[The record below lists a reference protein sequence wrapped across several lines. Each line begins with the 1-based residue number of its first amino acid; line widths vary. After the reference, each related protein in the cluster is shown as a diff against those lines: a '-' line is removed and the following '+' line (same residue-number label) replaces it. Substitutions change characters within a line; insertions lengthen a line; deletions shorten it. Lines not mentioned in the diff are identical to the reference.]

1 MDFHGKVVLIT
12 GGSRGIGR
20 SIALEFAK
28 CNASVIVNYRNNDKE
43 AEKTIEEIKKL
54 GGYCETIKGDI
65 KEYDFSKKMIQY
77 IIDKYGKIDVLI
89 NNAGISKVGLFIDMT
104 EKDFDDIMGVN
115 LRGVFNTCSNV
126 VKHMIERKEGNIVNI
141 SSIWGGVGASCEV
154 LYSASK
160 GGVNSFTKAL
170 GKELA
175 PSGIRVNGIQPGV
188 IDTDMNKWMSQED
201 RKALID
207 EIPISRF
214 GEGEDIAKLAVF
226 LASDEAKYITS
237 QIISVDGGYI

>member
-1 MDFHGKVVLIT
+1 MDFHGKVVLVT
-12 GGSRGIGR
+12 GGSRGIGK
-20 SIALEFAK
+20 SIAFEFAR
-28 CNASVIVNYRNNDKE
+28 CNASVIINYRNNDME
-43 AEKTIEEIKKL
+43 AEKTIEDIKEL
-54 GGYCETIKGDI
+54 GGYCEAIKGDV
-65 KEYDFSKKMIQY
+65 KDYSFAKKMTQS

-89 NNAGISKVGLFIDMT
+89 NNAGISKVGLFMDMT
-104 EKDFDDIMGVN
+104 EKDFDDIVGVN
-115 LRGVFNTCSNV
+115 LKGVFNTCSNV
-126 VKHMIERKEGNIVNI
+126 VKHMIERKKGSIVNI

-201 RKALID
+201 RKALTD

-214 GEGEDIAKLAVF
+214 GEGEDIAKLAIF
-226 LASDEAKYITS
+226 LASDESKYITS
-237 QIISVDGGYI
+237 QIITVDGGYI